1 MVKLDKQIT
10 FIKVKEKEA
19 GDEEKPLY
27 GAVLRT
33 LKKLEEAD
41 KLEAG
46 DFKEYQRVYFEWHKN
61 LLGFNPKWDGVQT
74 IHLKQII
81 AYLNKE
87 SPEGKGLPV
96 WEFLLANWGLQTTWI
111 QDKTTVPQ
119 INKHLTEILVKVKKK
134 YNEQQSTDDELEK
147 LKRAAGK

>member
-1 MVKLDKQIT
+1 MVKLDKQIS
-10 FIKVKEKEA
+10 FIKLKEKEA
-19 GDEEKPLY
+19 GEEEKPLF

-33 LKKLEEAD
+33 LKRLEEAD

-74 IHLKQII
+74 NHLKQVIT
-81 AYLNKE
+81 YLNKE

-111 QDKTTVPQ
+111 QKQTSVPQ
-119 INKHLTEILVKVKKK
+119 INKWLTEMLGVVKKK
-134 YNEQQSTDDELEK
+134 YNEQQQSTDELEEMR
-147 LKRAAGK
+147 RAAGK